1 MATRLDNLKV
11 PTSEQAR
18 ENGRKGGIRS
28 AQVKKEKKRAT
39 EAANIM
45 MSMPIVGK
53 SHDKLIELGLQ
64 EEDLTNQWPLI
75 IAGLIK
81 KAAQGD
87 VKAINKLLELNEEQ
101 TSKLIELKEKELKL
115 KEREIRLKE
124 EALKKEMASD
134 DKVTI
139 INDLL
144 YEDDKD
150 Q

>member
-39 EAANIM
+39 EAAKIM

-53 SHDKLIELGLQ
+53 SHD
-64 EEDLTNQWPLI
+64 
-75 IAGLIK
+75 
-81 KAAQGD
+81 
-87 VKAINKLLELNEEQ
+87 
-101 TSKLIELKEKELKL
+101 KLIELKEKELKL